1 MLKDSAHKDYRLA
14 PPTNRV
20 WGWLETPLL
29 TLLVLGVC
37 YWLKPEDPLFLAGFP
52 WPILAPLLI
61 AVRYGVLHALVSASM
76 LVLAAVLLQR
86 QGLEA
91 YAQLP
96 TSFMVGVFVSSM
108 AVGEFRDIWERR
120 LQRLQMANEYR
131 QYRLDE
137 FTRAYQLLRSSHDR
151 LELRVAGS
159 DVSLRSTLLLLRRR
173 LLETNPGNYRL
184 SAMAEPLLGVLA
196 QYGSFNAAALY
207 AVHDGKLETGQ
218 ALAVIGEVTPPN
230 EDDLL
235 IRLCLQRA
243 DVVSVRDSFRE
254 AGREQQVSAFQA
266 CIPLVDLDGEIV
278 ALVAVTSMP
287 FFAFN
292 ERTFSLQAL
301 LAGHMADLL
310 QTAPD
315 LLALEEHSQRRFS
328 QQLRRMVADARDHKL
343 PGSLLFLDLPEDSER
358 LQAMLLDS
366 QRGLDVQMTLPHSR
380 GGHGVLVLMPLTDA
394 IGSRGYQARLDR
406 MVAER
411 FTGAGS
417 LQDLGVKVRSYEL
430 VGQRSVSGLAE
441 FLYGECGLDDH
452 QVVF

>member
-14 PPTNRV
+14 PRTNRA

-29 TLLVLGVC
+29 TILVLAFC
-37 YWLKPEDPLFLAGFP
+37 YWLKPEDPLFLGGFP

-86 QGLEA
+86 QGLQA

-173 LLETNPGNYRL
+173 MLEINPDNYRL

-207 AVHDGKLETGQ
+207 AVDDGQLRSDQ
-218 ALAVIGEVTPPN
+218 ALAVIGEVNSPTTG
-230 EDDLL
+230 DVL
-235 IRLCLQRA
+235 IGLCLQRA
-243 DVVSVRDSFRE
+243 EVVSVRDSFRE

-266 CIPLVDLDGEIV
+266 CIPLVDLDGQVI

-287 FFAFN
+287 FFALN
-292 ERTFSLQAL
+292 ERTFTLQAL

-310 QTAPD
+310 QTAPE
-315 LLALEEHSQRRFS
+315 LLAVEDHAARRFS

-343 PGSLLFLDLPEDSER
+343 PGSLLFLELPEENDR
-358 LQAMLLDS
+358 LQAVLLDS
-366 QRGLDVQMTLPHSR
+366 QRGLDIQLVLPHNR
-380 GGHGVLVLMPLTDA
+380 GGEGLLVLMPLTDA
-394 IGSRGYQARLDR
+394 IGSRGYQVRIDR

-411 FTGAGS
+411 FSNASS
-417 LQDLGVKVRSYEL
+417 LKDLGVEVRSHEL
-430 VGQRSVSGLAE
+430 VDQRSVSGLTE
-441 FLYGECGLDDH
+441 FLYGECGLH
-452 QVVF
+452 EQQVAF